1 MLVTLGVRMPPL
13 PMSLARRGKKTNTDY
28 SSFHVIVIVAALLS
42 IAYIPADSIVSFA
55 TQVGAGRKNGALKRF
70 TGRYLDPGN
79 SSFT

>member
-1 MLVTLGVRMPPL
+1 
-13 PMSLARRGKKTNTDY
+13 MSQEE
-28 SSFHVIVIVAALLS
+28 IVFNIKQDNYHAILIVAALLS

-55 TQVGAGRKNGALKRF
+55 TQTGAGRKNGALKRF